1 MKSVIQRVSSASVQV
16 NNKIISAIQTGYL
29 ILLGIEK
36 NDDQTDIDY
45 LVRKTINIRIFE
57 DSEKKMNS
65 SIKDI
70 KGMILVVSQFT
81 LCSNTKKGNRPSF
94 INAAEPKFANHMY
107 QQYCKQLEIN
117 KIRVKQGV
125 FGANMQ
131 ISLVNDGP
139 VTIVLDSNI
148 KS

>member
-16 NNKIISAIQTGYL
+16 NNKMISTIQNGYL

-36 NDDQTDIDY
+36 NDDQIDIDY
-45 LVRKTINIRIFE
+45 LVRKTINLRIFE

-70 KGMILVVSQFT
+70 NGTILVVSQFT

-94 INAAEPKFANHMY
+94 INAAEPKFANQMY
-107 QQYCKQLEIN
+107 QQYCKQLEFNNI
-117 KIRVKQGV
+117 KVEQGV

-131 ISLVNDGP
+131 IALVNDGP
-139 VTIVLDSNI
+139 VTIILDSNI

>member
-16 NNKIISAIQTGYL
+16 NNKMISTIQNGYL

-36 NDDQTDIDY
+36 NDDQIDIDY
-45 LVRKTINIRIFE
+45 LVRKTINLRIFE

-70 KGMILVVSQFT
+70 NGTILVVSQST

-94 INAAEPKFANHMY
+94 INAAEPKFANQMY
-107 QQYCKQLEIN
+107 QQYCKQLEFNNI
-117 KIRVKQGV
+117 KVKQGV

-131 ISLVNDGP
+131 IALVNDGP
-139 VTIVLDSNI
+139 VTIILDSNI